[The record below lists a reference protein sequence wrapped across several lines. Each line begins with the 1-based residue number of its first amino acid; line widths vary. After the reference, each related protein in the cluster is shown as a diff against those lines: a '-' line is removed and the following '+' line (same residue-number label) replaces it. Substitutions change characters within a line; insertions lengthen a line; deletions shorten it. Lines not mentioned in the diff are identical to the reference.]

1 MDRRA
6 GRSRDVT
13 TLAVPLPTPR
23 AEARVSFEALYREHR
38 DAVYG
43 YVAGLLGDRQSA
55 EDVTALAFE
64 RAYRKRDSFRPGRGT
79 PRVWLFGIARNAALD
94 ELRRRKRHAPLVADL
109 PDEALADPADDADA
123 AVRRTAVSAALRT
136 LPPREREIVALKFAG
151 GLTNAELARVLGV
164 SESNAGTLLHRA
176 VTKLREACHVA
187 S

>member
-1 MDRRA
+1 M
-6 GRSRDVT
+6 T
-13 TLAVPLPTPR
+13 
-23 AEARVSFEALYREHR
+23 FEALYREHR

-94 ELRRRKRHAPLVADL
+94 ELRRRRRQAPLVADL
-109 PDEALADPADDADA
+109 PDESLAHPADDADA
-123 AVRRTAVSAALRT
+123 AERRTAVSAALRA

-164 SESNAGTLLHRA
+164 SESNAGSLLHRA
-176 VTKLREACHVA
+176 ITKLREACHVA

>member
-1 MDRRA
+1 M
-6 GRSRDVT
+6 T
-13 TLAVPLPTPR
+13 
-23 AEARVSFEALYREHR
+23 FEALYREHR

-94 ELRRRKRHAPLVADL
+94 ELRRRKRQAPLVADL
-109 PDEALADPADDADA
+109 PDEGLAHPADDADA
-123 AVRRTAVSAALRT
+123 AERRTAVSAALRT

-176 VTKLREACHVA
+176 ITKLREACHVA